1 MKKRERSSSES
12 SLDSMA
18 SRINFWKEIK
28 LGDIDKK
35 RSVTFKSK
43 KKIDDDDEKFQFKNQ
58 RKIPTRK

>member
-35 RSVTFKSK
+35 SSVTFKSK
-43 KKIDDDDEKFQFKNQ
+43 KNINGDEKF
-58 RKIPTRK
+58 

>member
-1 MKKRERSSSES
+1 LREQAKMKKRERSSSES

-35 RSVTFKSK
+35 SSVTFKSK
-43 KKIDDDDEKFQFKNQ
+43 KNINGDEKF
-58 RKIPTRK
+58 